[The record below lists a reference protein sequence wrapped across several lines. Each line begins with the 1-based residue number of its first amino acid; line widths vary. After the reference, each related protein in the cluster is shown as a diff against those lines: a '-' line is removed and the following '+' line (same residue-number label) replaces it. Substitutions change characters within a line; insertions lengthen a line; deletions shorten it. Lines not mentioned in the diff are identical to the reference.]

1 MQKVSEIIAMIEANK
16 DNMEFL
22 KTGFPTVDEK
32 LDGGFLRKELV
43 ILGGQ
48 TGIGKSYIASQI
60 MFNIARDGF
69 KTCYFSLEISNEML
83 VSRLLGSVANLKST
97 RVRSGLLTLIELE
110 QLQTAKGKVQ
120 AYEDYLSFY
129 DNTYNFSEIKKE
141 ILANKYEFIVIDFIQ
156 NVYAPGSDEYSRLS
170 KVALD
175 LQKLAK
181 EADCCILA
189 LSQLSNMVV
198 REGIE
203 SKNLEYKGSGNIQT
217 VCDLG
222 FLIERSFGNDGKHN
236 DDIKLV
242 LKKNRRGIG
251 HLNFYLIFQHPGGW
265 IYEQTEN

>member
-129 DNTYNFSEIKKE
+129 DNTYNFSEIKKKFSPISTSLLLL
-141 ILANKYEFIVIDFIQ
+141 ILFRM
-156 NVYAPGSDEYSRLS
+156 S
-170 KVALD
+170 
-175 LQKLAK
+175 
-181 EADCCILA
+181 
-189 LSQLSNMVV
+189 M
-198 REGIE
+198 
-203 SKNLEYKGSGNIQT
+203 
-217 VCDLG
+217 
-222 FLIERSFGNDGKHN
+222 
-236 DDIKLV
+236 
-242 LKKNRRGIG
+242 RRGVMNTHG
-251 HLNFYLIFQHPGGW
+251 FQRWRLIFRS
-265 IYEQTEN
+265 